1 MNEAA
6 TAEKATIIK
15 EEDVV
20 SYLHKHPDFFLH
32 NNALLAELTLPHPDT
47 GSAVSLIERQ
57 VGVMREEKIRT
68 EQQLKALHHTA
79 QNNEQ
84 LLKRL
89 QHLIVL
95 LIQSDSLE
103 QSIGYLRSAL
113 LDDFHAD
120 SVVVQLYDKELKQ
133 PNSLDPSDPSLNS
146 LKKLV
151 GKNSCFCGRLTD
163 EQKMILFGESASEI
177 SSVVVIPLPGTHHDE
192 ELLGLIA
199 IGSVDPTRYTPD
211 MGTVFINHLG
221 AVINTI
227 FISHMER

>member
-6 TAEKATIIK
+6 TAEKSTTIK

-20 SYLHKHPDFFLH
+20 SYLQQHPNFFLT
-32 NNALLAELTLPHPDT
+32 NSALLTELSLPHPDT

-120 SVVVQLYDKELKQ
+120 SVVVQLYDKALKQ
-133 PNSLDPSDPSLNS
+133 PNSIDPSDLGLKS
-146 LKKLV
+146 LKALID
-151 GKNSCFCGRLTD
+151 KNSCFCGRLTD
-163 EQKMILFGESASEI
+163 EQKAILFGEGASEI
-177 SSVVVIPLPGTHHDE
+177 SSAVVIPLPGTHHNE

-199 IGSVDPTRYTPD
+199 IGSVDPTRYAPD

>member
-1 MNEAA
+1 MNQAVEENSA
-6 TAEKATIIK
+6 IK
-15 EEDVV
+15 EADVIA
-20 SYLHKHPDFFLH
+20 YLQEHPDFFLD
-32 NNALLAELTLPHPDT
+32 NGELLTELSLPHPDT

-57 VGVMREEKIRT
+57 VGMMREEKNRT
-68 EQQLKALHHTA
+68 EQQLKALHQTA
-79 QNNEQ
+79 QNNEH

-120 SVVVQLYDKELKQ
+120 SVVVKIYDPVLSES
-133 PNSLDPSDPSLNS
+133 NSIDPDLAS
-146 LKKLV
+146 LKTIKPLIET
-151 GKNSCFCGRLTD
+151 SDCFCGRLTD
-163 EQKMILFGESASEI
+163 EQKGSLFGEHAAEIASA
-177 SSVVVIPLPGTHHDE
+177 VVIPLPGTNSSK